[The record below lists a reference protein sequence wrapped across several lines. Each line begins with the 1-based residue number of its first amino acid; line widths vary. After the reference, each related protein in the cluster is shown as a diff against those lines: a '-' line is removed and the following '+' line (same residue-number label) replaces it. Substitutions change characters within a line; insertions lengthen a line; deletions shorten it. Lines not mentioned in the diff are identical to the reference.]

1 MFVNITNNYRRYMFM
16 EIAHKQLQN
25 GQLERAR
32 IEKSLKFS
40 RVTFTKERFTYT
52 CVLISQSS
60 LLKRQDL

>member
-1 MFVNITNNYRRYMFM
+1 M
-16 EIAHKQLQN
+16 EIAYKQLQN

-40 RVTFTKERFTYT
+40 RVTLMKEERFTYT
-52 CVLISQSS
+52 CVLISQRS